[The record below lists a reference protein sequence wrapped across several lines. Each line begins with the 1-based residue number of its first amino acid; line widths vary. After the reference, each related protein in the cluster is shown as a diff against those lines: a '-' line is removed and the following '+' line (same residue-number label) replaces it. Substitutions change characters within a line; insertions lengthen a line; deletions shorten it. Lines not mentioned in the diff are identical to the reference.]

1 MADQRRDPEKRPSPD
16 ALLEAA
22 RREND
27 QAGRLKIFVGAAPGV
42 GKTYEMLENAQ
53 AKRKAGADVVVGIVE
68 THGRAE
74 TEALLQGLEV
84 LPRKRIEYRDQIL
97 EEMDLDALIA
107 RHPQI
112 ALVDELAHTNAPG
125 SRHPKRYLDV
135 EELLSRGIDVYTAVN
150 IQHLESLNDV
160 VAQIT
165 HVRVRET
172 VPDSIFD
179 RADAIE
185 LIDLTPDDLIQR
197 LKEGK
202 VYVPKQAE
210 RALEHYFSPG
220 NLTALRELALRRTAE
235 RVDEQLLTHM
245 QANAIAGPW
254 AAGERVLVCVSE
266 DPRAAGLVRYARRLA
281 DRLHAPWTAI
291 SIETTRSLQLTDEQ
305 RDRLADTLRLAEA
318 LGGEALTI
326 AAVGRRIADD
336 VINFAHANNVTQII
350 IGKSTRSRWFEIM
363 RGSVVHDLVRSAG
376 NIGVHVI
383 PGDELPV
390 APTIKKTAVQTA
402 ARPEPFDPKPYLMA
416 LVIVAIGLG
425 AAELIQPRFG
435 VENVDLVF
443 LTAVVVVAVRYG
455 LWPSLLA
462 SVVASLCYNFF
473 FLPPVYTFTI
483 TDPTNIAAFFF
494 FMLIAVLVSN
504 VAARVR
510 TQADSAIGRVRTT
523 ESLYAF
529 SRKLASTATLD
540 DVLWATAYQIALMLK
555 VRVVLLLPEQG
566 VLTVQAGYPP
576 EDELDKADLAAA
588 NWAWNNDR
596 PAGRGSD
603 TLPGAKRLFLP
614 MRTGRGPIGVIGIDD
629 DRTGPLLTPDQRR
642 LLDALV
648 DQGALAIERVLLVA
662 DMDRVKRTVE
672 SDRLRSA
679 LLTSISHDL
688 KTPLASV
695 LGAASTMRDL
705 SSGLTDTQKRDLL
718 ATVIDE
724 SERLNRFIANLL
736 DMTKLESGAIVPNT
750 ARHDIG
756 EIVGSALRRAG
767 KILAR
772 HKVSLELAADL
783 PMLELDAV
791 LFEQVLFNLLDNAA
805 KYAPADTTISIRCS
819 REKDSIVL
827 QILDEGGGIPPAELE
842 SVFDKF
848 YRAQK
853 GDHVRPGTGL
863 GLAISRGFVEAMHGT
878 ISAANRGDRSGAV
891 LTIRLPV
898 PADARAFSSEV
909 DTAA

>member
-1 MADQRRDPEKRPSPD
+1 MVRERRDPEQRPSPE

-22 RREND
+22 RREES
-27 QAGRLKIFVGAAPGV
+27 ASGKLKIFVGAAPGV
-42 GKTYEMLENAQ
+42 GKTYEMLQSAH
-53 AKRKAGADVVVGIVE
+53 ARRKAGIDVVVGFVE

-74 TEALLQGLEV
+74 TEALVRGLEV
-84 LPRKRIEYRDQIL
+84 VPRKRLDYRGQIV
-97 EEMDLDALIA
+97 EEMDLDAVIA
-107 RHPQI
+107 RHPKI
-112 ALVDELAHTNAPG
+112 ALVDELAHTNA
-125 SRHPKRYLDV
+125 SLCRHPKRYLDV
-135 EELLSRGIDVYTAVN
+135 EELLSHGIDVYTAVN
-150 IQHLESLNDV
+150 IQHIESLNDV

-197 LKEGK
+197 LREGT

-254 AAGERVLVCVSE
+254 AAGERILVCVSE
-266 DPRAAGLVRYARRLA
+266 DPRAAGLVRYTKRLA
-281 DRLHAPWTAI
+281 DRLHAPFTAI
-291 SIETTRSLQLTDEQ
+291 SIETRRSLQLSDQE
-305 RDRLADTLRLAEA
+305 RDRLADTLRLAES

-326 AAVGRRIADD
+326 PAVGRRIADD
-336 VINFAHANNVTQII
+336 VINFAQGNNVTQIV
-350 IGKSTRSRWFEIM
+350 IGKSTRSRWFEM
-363 RGSVVHDLVRSAG
+363 ARGSVVHDLVRRAG
-376 NIGVHVI
+376 NISVHVI
-383 PGDELPV
+383 PGDELPDEA
-390 APTIKKTAVQTA
+390 APKTAVQTA
-402 ARPEPFDPKPYLMA
+402 ARSEPFNPLPYLKA
-416 LVIVAIGLG
+416 LGIVLVGLG
-425 AAELIQPRFG
+425 AAVLLQPRFG
-435 VENVDLVF
+435 IENVDLVL
-443 LTAVVVVAVRYG
+443 LTAVVAVAVRYG

-462 SVVASLCYNFF
+462 SLAASLAYNFF

-483 TDPTNIAAFFF
+483 TDPTNVAAFFF
-494 FMLIAVLVSN
+494 FMLIAILVSN

-510 TQADSAIGRVRTT
+510 TQADAAIGRIRTT
-523 ESLYAF
+523 EQLYAF
-529 SRKLASTATLD
+529 SRKLAGTATLD
-540 DVLWATAYQIALMLK
+540 DVLWASAYQIALMLK
-555 VRVVLLLPEQG
+555 VRVVLLLPEDG
-566 VLTVQAGYPP
+566 LLTVKSGYPP
-576 EDELDKADLAAA
+576 EDQLDQADLAAA
-588 NWAWNNDR
+588 NWAWSNDR
-596 PAGRGSD
+596 SAGRGSD

-614 MRTGRGPIGVIGIDD
+614 MRTGRGPIGVIGIDN

-648 DQGALAIERVLLVA
+648 DQGALAIERVLLVE

-672 SDRLRSA
+672 SERLRSA

-705 SSGLTDTQKRDLL
+705 AGALSDTEKRDLL

-736 DMTKLESGAIVPNT
+736 DMTKLESGAIVPNS
-750 ARHDIG
+750 ALHDLG
-756 EIVGSALRRAG
+756 EIVGSALRRAS
-767 KILAR
+767 KILTA
-772 HKVSLELAADL
+772 HKVELVLAADL
-783 PMLELDAV
+783 PMLQLDAV

-805 KYAPADTTISIRCS
+805 KYSPPDTTVSIKS
-819 REKDSIVL
+819 QRERDQVVL
-827 QILDEGGGIPPAELE
+827 QIADEGAGIPPDELE

-848 YRAQK
+848 YRVQK

-863 GLAISRGFVEAMHGT
+863 GLAISRGFVEAMRGT
-878 ISAANRGDRSGAV
+878 ISAANRSDRSGAV

-898 PADARAFSSEV
+898 PVQTKAL

>member
-1 MADQRRDPEKRPSPD
+1 MVRERRDPEQRPSPE
-16 ALLEAA
+16 ALLQAA
-22 RREND
+22 HREEG
-27 QAGRLKIFVGAAPGV
+27 ASGKLKIFVGAAPGV
-42 GKTYEMLENAQ
+42 GKTYEMLQSAH
-53 AKRKAGADVVVGIVE
+53 AKRKAGVDVVVGFVE

-74 TEALLQGLEV
+74 TEALVRGLEAI
-84 LPRKRIEYRDQIL
+84 PRKRLDYRGQIV
-97 EEMDLDALIA
+97 EEMDLDAVIA
-107 RHPQI
+107 RRPKI
-112 ALVDELAHTNAPG
+112 ALVDELAHTNAPLC
-125 SRHPKRYLDV
+125 RHPKRYLDV
-135 EELLSRGIDVYTAVN
+135 EELLSHGIDVYTAVN
-150 IQHLESLNDV
+150 IQHIESLNDV

-202 VYVPKQAE
+202 VYVPRQAE

-254 AAGERVLVCVSE
+254 AAGERILVCVSE
-266 DPRAAGLVRYARRLA
+266 DPRAAGLVRYTKRLA
-281 DRLHAPWTAI
+281 DRLHAPFTAV
-291 SIETTRSLQLTDEQ
+291 SIETRRSLQLSDQE

-326 AAVGRRIADD
+326 PAVGRRIADD
-336 VINFAHANNVTQII
+336 VLNFAQGNNVTQIV
-350 IGKSTRSRWFEIM
+350 IGKSTRSRWFEM
-363 RGSVVHDLVRSAG
+363 TRGSVVHDLVRRAG
-376 NIGVHVI
+376 NISVHVI
-383 PGDELPV
+383 PGDELVDQP
-390 APTIKKTAVQTA
+390 APKAAVQTA
-402 ARPEPFDPKPYLMA
+402 ARSDPFDARPFLKALGITALGLAAAVAIKPY
-416 LVIVAIGLG
+416 
-425 AAELIQPRFG
+425 FG
-435 VENVDLVF
+435 IENVDLMF
-443 LTAVVVVAVRYG
+443 LTAVVTVAVRYG

-462 SVVASLCYNFF
+462 SVAASLAYNFF

-483 TDPTNIAAFFF
+483 TDPTNVAAFFF
-494 FMLIAVLVSN
+494 FMLIAFVVSN
-504 VAARVR
+504 VAGRVR
-510 TQADSAIGRVRTT
+510 TQADTAIGRIRTT
-523 ESLYAF
+523 EQLYAF
-529 SRKLASTATLD
+529 SRKLAGTGTLD
-540 DVLWATAYQIALMLK
+540 DVLWASAYQTALMLK
-555 VRVVLLLPEQG
+555 VRVVLLLPEKG
-566 VLTVQAGYPP
+566 LLTVKSGYPP
-576 EDELDKADLAAA
+576 EDDLDQADLAAA
-588 NWAWNNDR
+588 NWAWSNDR
-596 PAGRGSD
+596 HAGRGSD

-614 MRTGRGPIGVIGIDD
+614 MRTGRGPIGVIGIDN
-629 DRTGPLLTPDQRR
+629 DRTGPLLDPDQRR

-648 DQGALAIERVLLVA
+648 DQGALAIERVLLVE

-672 SDRLRSA
+672 SERLRSA

-705 SSGLTDTQKRDLL
+705 AGALSDTEKRDLL

-750 ARHDIG
+750 ALHDLG
-756 EIVGSALRRAG
+756 EIVGSALRRAS
-767 KILAR
+767 KILTA
-772 HKVSLELAADL
+772 HKVELVLAADL
-783 PMLELDAV
+783 PMLQLDAV

-805 KYAPADTTISIRCS
+805 KYSPPDTMISIRS
-819 REKDSIVL
+819 QRERDQVVL
-827 QILDEGGGIPPAELE
+827 QIADEGGGIPPGELE

-863 GLAISRGFVEAMHGT
+863 GLAISRGFVEAMRGT

-891 LTIRLPV
+891 LTIHLPV
-898 PADARAFSSEV
+898 PAQTQQL